1 VTITAT
7 SGERGT
13 TTQPSSF
20 SSLPLRPLIIINK
33 QHFSSR
39 PDGATAG
46 DNSLNNITTSN
57 SIFTNHTN
65 LALHSNGNLLEKLQQ
80 LQLPVAAAPSSQWQ
94 LHFLNPT
101 TINSSTP

>member
-57 SIFTNHTN
+57 SIFTN

>member
-39 PDGATAG
+39 PDGAAAG
-46 DNSLNNITTSN
+46 DNS
-57 SIFTNHTN
+57 
-65 LALHSNGNLLEKLQQ
+65 
-80 LQLPVAAAPSSQWQ
+80 
-94 LHFLNPT
+94 
-101 TINSSTP
+101 